1 MDGFC
6 ISPLIECY
14 PKHGGPE
21 TNSLSS
27 HVHCLFTIQ
36 FAFDIIYPLKF
47 SQKELSLGKKK
58 KKMVNKPLAIQ
69 SGNDGS
75 GLAILMSGQH
85 REMLRSS

>member
-6 ISPLIECY
+6 ILLCILRLIECY

-47 SQKELSLGKKK
+47 SRKELSPDKKIGKQKLWLYNQV
-58 KKMVNKPLAIQ
+58 MMDLAWQ
-69 SGNDGS
+69 S
-75 GLAILMSGQH
+75 
-85 REMLRSS
+85 